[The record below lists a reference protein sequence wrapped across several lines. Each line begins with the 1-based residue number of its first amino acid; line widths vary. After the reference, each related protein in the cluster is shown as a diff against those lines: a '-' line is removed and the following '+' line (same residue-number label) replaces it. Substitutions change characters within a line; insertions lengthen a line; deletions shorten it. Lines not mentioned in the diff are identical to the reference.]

1 MAESVKISNLPAATS
16 ITPQNIV
23 ASVDGANTQT
33 SKVTVEQIQDLG
45 PGIDTVSDEHV
56 KNGHIPASKSGF
68 ATRNAITVGRSDS
81 ILSPQ
86 VADGSTNRIQ
96 GYETYISNFVAATL
110 FTAESGT
117 DLRTLINDS
126 STFPSGVLT
135 GPGSEENPSYR
146 FGSVDDAGV
155 IQEESQDSAGNPI
168 KSGFY
173 ADSAGSVS
181 FTSQGK
187 SIWRIQGTDMFRL
200 HYRYIDGT
208 NVQPEDIDYDTEGE
222 LIPSYAVVA
231 SCSFTPA
238 QGATQLSLLGHGAV
252 ARFFGEH
259 RGGHAISWNSSV
271 HTDSTGTVRFL
282 GSSGTDRRYV
292 QLIGN
297 NQQTVVARYTT
308 PDSVVIG
315 SGHGGRIFE
324 FLNANNYV
332 NIFASR
338 HDPYHRSWTGVT
350 TNYHSP
356 GDNYHSTIGSGGTI
370 IARVKGPSKT
380 GSPWIGQ
387 LYFSRPATQPFMKMS
402 KNIASIQYNTPVAG
416 TYTFTFQK
424 DMPDECYQVFFNQ
437 QLDTTNGQR
446 VIMTVTSKSSS
457 SFTARFHRGGNPG
470 YVGGTLADSGTAA
483 GTFDI
488 SVVR

>member
-68 ATRNAITVGRSDS
+68 ATRNAITVGRNDS

-96 GYETYISNFVAATL
+96 GYETYISNWIASTL

-146 FGSVDDAGV
+146 FGSVDDNDD
-155 IQEESQDSAGNPI
+155 IQEESQDAAGNPI

-181 FTSQGK
+181 FTSQGR
-187 SIWRIQGTDMFRL
+187 SVWRIQGAEMFRV
-200 HYRYIDGT
+200 HYPYADGT
-208 NVQPEDIDYDTEGE
+208 DVQEQDIDYDTEGVM
-222 LIPSYAVVA
+222 IPNYAVVA
-231 SCSFTPA
+231 ACSFVPA
-238 QGATQLSLLGHGAV
+238 AGASQISLLGHGAV
-252 ARFFGEH
+252 ARYFGEY
-259 RGGHAISWNSSV
+259 RGGHSLSWNYNV
-271 HTDSTGTVRFL
+271 HTDSAGNVRFL

-297 NQQTVVARYTT
+297 SQQTVLARYATA
-308 PDSVVIG
+308 DSVVIG
-315 SGHGGRIFE
+315 SGHGGRIFDYLSSRN
-324 FLNANNYV
+324 F
-332 NIFASR
+332 IDIIASR

-356 GDNYHSTIGSGGTI
+356 GDNYHTILTTPLT
-370 IARVKGPSKT
+370 RYKGPGKT
-380 GSPWIGQ
+380 SEPWIGQ
-387 LYFSRPATQPFMKMS
+387 MYFKRPSTQAELKMS
-402 KNIASIQYNTPVAG
+402 CNIASIQFDTPNTG
-416 TYTFTFQK
+416 DYTITFQK
-424 DMPDECYQVFFNQ
+424 NMPDGNYQVFMNQ
-437 QLDTTNGQR
+437 EKGDSAFAR
-446 VIMTVTSKSSS
+446 VTMSVVSKSATG
-457 SFTARFHRGGNPG
+457 FVARFWNNN
-470 YVGGTLADSGTAA
+470 GTAA
-483 GTFDI
+483 ASGSAHGIFDI
-488 SVVR
+488 AVVR

>member
-16 ITPQNIV
+16 ITPDNILP
-23 ASVDGANTQT
+23 SVDGANTQT
-33 SKVTVEQIQDLG
+33 SKITVEQIQDLG
-45 PGIDTVSDEHV
+45 PGVNTVSDEHV
-56 KNGHIPASKSGF
+56 KNGHIPPAKSGF
-68 ATRNAITVGRSDS
+68 STRNAITIARNDS
-81 ILSPQ
+81 VLSPQ
-86 VADGSTNRIQ
+86 VSDGTIQRIQ
-96 GYETYISNFVAATL
+96 GYETYISNYIATTL

-146 FGSVDDAGV
+146 FGSVDDDGN

-173 ADSAGSVS
+173 ADAAGSVS

-187 SIWRIQGTDMFRL
+187 SIWRIQGTDMFRM

-208 NVQPEDIDYDTEGE
+208 NVQPEDIDYDTEGD
-222 LIPSYAVVA
+222 LIPNYAITA

-238 QGATQLSLLGHGAV
+238 QAASQISLRGHGAV
-252 ARFFGEH
+252 ARYFGEY
-259 RGGHAISWNSSV
+259 RGGTAISWNSSL
-271 HTDSTGTVRFL
+271 HLDGTGQAVPFL
-282 GSSGTDRRYV
+282 GSSGTDRRFV

-297 NQQTVVARYTT
+297 SQQAVLTRYLTA
-308 PDSVVIG
+308 DSAVIG
-315 SGHGGRIFE
+315 AGNGGRIFE
-324 FLNANNYV
+324 FLHGENF
-332 NIFASR
+332 IEIIASR

-356 GDNYHSTIGSGGTI
+356 GDNYHSTVDGNGNIVG
-370 IARVKGPSKT
+370 RVKGPSKT

-387 LYFSRPATQPFMKMS
+387 LYFKRPAAQPYMKMS
-402 KNIASIQYNTPVAG
+402 KNIASIQYNHPVTG

-424 DMPDECYQVFFNQ
+424 DMPDDCYQVYFNQ

-446 VIMTVTSKSSS
+446 VIMTVTSKSASN
-457 SFTARFHRGGNPG
+457 FTARFHKNSTT
-470 YVGGTLADSGTAA
+470 TLADAGSAA
-483 GTFDI
+483 GIFDI
-488 SVVR
+488 CVVR